1 MARKNHRKKRPL
13 LSTEQQAMIRSGQ
26 MALAEMK
33 LPRRTKFWVFVRLAM
48 NRVAESNIGQ
58 SAAAIAYYA
67 LLSLFPLILFVA
79 NALPYLGLTY
89 RSLAT
94 YLTQAVPSNVMKWLD
109 PVIANLLNTSS
120 GGLLGIGAVA
130 TLWAASLGVN
140 GLKMGFNQ
148 VYGVDATQNFI
159 IQRLL
164 SMLMTFMLII
174 VMGTI
179 LIAFA
184 FGRQFLEWLIPLL
197 RLNDDWLKTFNT
209 LRWPVTVTAL
219 FIIIMFLDYF
229 LPNVKIKIWTVLPGT
244 AFTVIG
250 WLLIAQAFSLYMH
263 YLGTRY
269 LSYGTIGTFIA
280 IMLWLNFS
288 ALVLLWGAVINA
300 LTAEYF
306 IGRLHRS
313 KGKVHDFVKR
323 RVKTPRPK
331 EES

>member
-89 RSLAT
+89 SSLAT

-164 SMLMTFMLII
+164 SMLMTFTLII
-174 VMGTI
+174 VMGSI
-179 LIAFA
+179 LIVFA

-263 YLGTRY
+263 YFGTRY

-288 ALVLLWGAVINA
+288 SLVLLWGAVINA

>member
-1 MARKNHRKKRPL
+1 MARKKYRQKRPL
-13 LSTEQQAMIRSGQ
+13 LSAEQQDMIRSGQ

-89 RSLAT
+89 SSLAT

-179 LIAFA
+179 LIVFA

-263 YLGTRY
+263 YFGTRY

-288 ALVLLWGAVINA
+288 SLVLLWGAVINA

-331 EES
+331 EKS

>member
-1 MARKNHRKKRPL
+1 MARKKHRQNRPL
-13 LSTEQQAMIRSGQ
+13 LSAEQQAMIHSGQ

-33 LPRRTKFWVFVRLAM
+33 LPRRTKFRVFLRLAI
-48 NRVAESNIGQ
+48 NRITESNIGQ
-58 SAAAIAYYA
+58 SAAALAYYT

-89 RSLAT
+89 SSLAS
-94 YLTQAVPSNVMKWLD
+94 YLTQAIPSNVMKWLD

-164 SMLMTFMLII
+164 SMLMTFTLII

-197 RLNDDWLKTFNT
+197 RLDDGWLKTFNT

-263 YLGTRY
+263 YFGTRY

-306 IGRLHRS
+306 IGRPRRS
-313 KGKVHDFVKR
+313 KGKVHDFMKR
-323 RVKTPRPK
+323 RVKAPRPK

>member
-1 MARKNHRKKRPL
+1 MARKKHRQKRPL
-13 LSTEQQAMIRSGQ
+13 LSAEQQDMIRSGQ

-89 RSLAT
+89 SSLAT

-263 YLGTRY
+263 YFGTRY

-288 ALVLLWGAVINA
+288 SLVLLWGAVINA

-331 EES
+331 EKS

>member
-1 MARKNHRKKRPL
+1 MAWKKHRQKRPL
-13 LSTEQQAMIRSGQ
+13 LSAEQQDMIRSGQ

-67 LLSLFPLILFVA
+67 LSSLFPLILFVA

-89 RSLAT
+89 SSLAT

-263 YLGTRY
+263 YFGTRY

-288 ALVLLWGAVINA
+288 SLVLLWGAVINA

-331 EES
+331 EKS